1 MDDSRFAPEGDAAP
15 AAPSGPNDEARASR
29 TEASPTPAPPDTSP
43 GLPPPRDAA
52 GRRDRPWGF
61 WATLGWSVLWLG
73 VFLGSGVAIFL
84 FALLV
89 VGGAGGVSQLEQTAE
104 ELAANGLLLGL
115 VAIVQTPLMLGL
127 TALLAWIRMPAGE
140 YLGLRWP
147 SYGEMLVGLVA
158 LLALIAGQDL
168 LSWSLER
175 PIVAEFMLTA
185 YRTAGFLPVL
195 VVALLVAA
203 PLVEEVF
210 FRGFMYKGLAASKAG
225 VVGAILITSIVW
237 AAIHLQYDWY
247 GKTTILVIG
256 LFLGVVRW
264 RTKSITLPILLH
276 GMMNAVATV
285 QTAVVAEGWA

>member
-1 MDDSRFAPEGDAAP
+1 MTETDRPPPSPGGDEP
-15 AAPSGPNDEARASR
+15 AAPDP
-29 TEASPTPAPPDTSP
+29 SPQAAAA
-43 GLPPPRDAA
+43 LPPPRETA

-61 WATLGWSVLWLG
+61 WATLAWTLLWLV
-73 VFLGSGVAIFL
+73 VFLGSGVVFFL
-84 FALLV
+84 IALIGLDV
-89 VGGAGGVSQLEQTAE
+89 AGGISSMERAAQD
-104 ELAANGLLLGL
+104 LAANGLLIGL

-127 TALLAWIRMPAGE
+127 TALLAWIRMPVGE

-147 SYGEMLVGLVA
+147 SYGETLVGLVA
-158 LLALIAGQDL
+158 LLALIAGQDT

-175 PIVAEFMLTA
+175 PIVTEFMLTA

-203 PLVEEVF
+203 PVVEEVF
-210 FRGFMYKGLAASKAG
+210 FRGFMYKGLEASAVG
-225 VVGAILITSIVW
+225 VAGAILITSLIW
-237 AAIHLQYDWY
+237 AGIHLQYDWY
-247 GKTTILVIG
+247 GKGTIFVVG